1 MAVPSNLTNFS
12 GAGRNGSSSANS
24 LMQTAS
30 QKSPRYEG
38 LLAAAR
44 APKPK
49 TPRTKELSLRPDTHA
64 WGHFLS
70 SLPFPISPRQFTLV
84 SLLSFLLVII
94 IHPKCKAGWETPRKL
109 AAAESAV
116 PAVQSEKLTSGPV
129 AGLTAPGAGV
139 PDSLQNARV

>member
-1 MAVPSNLTNFS
+1 MDVPSNLTNFS
-12 GAGRNGSSSANS
+12 GAGLQQFQFLDADSIS
-24 LMQTAS
+24 
-30 QKSPRYEG
+30 KSPRYEG

-49 TPRTKELSLRPDTHA
+49 TPRTEELSLRPDTHA
-64 WGHFLS
+64 WSHFLS
-70 SLPFPISPRQFTLV
+70 PLPFPISPRQFTPV
-84 SLLSFLLVII
+84 SLLSFLLLVLI

-116 PAVQSEKLTSGPV
+116 PAVQAEKLTSRPV